1 MAKQPLKRS
10 VKAGRY
16 IPVTFSTKEIQA
28 IDSWILSHKRKV
40 DRPQAIRHLVKLAL
54 ALGKLTNQMGKNRAP
69 LGAELMALRVNLIQN
84 PGDFSTPKVERLT
97 PKRE

>member
-1 MAKQPLKRS
+1 MVKPLKRS

-16 IPVTFSTKEIQA
+16 IPVTFGTKEIQA
-28 IDSWILSHKRKV
+28 IDNWIKSHDHKI

-54 ALGKLTNQMGKNRAP
+54 TLAKLMNQMGKNRAP
-69 LGAELMALRVNLIQN
+69 LVAELMALRVNLIQN

-97 PKRE
+97 FKRE